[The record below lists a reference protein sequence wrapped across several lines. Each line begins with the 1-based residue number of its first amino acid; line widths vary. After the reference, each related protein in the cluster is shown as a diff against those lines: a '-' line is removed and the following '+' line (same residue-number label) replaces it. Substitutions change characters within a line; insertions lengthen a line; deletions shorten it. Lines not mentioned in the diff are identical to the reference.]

1 MLWFLRR
8 SYRTCHCVPLFHFP
22 HYHTQIPAN
31 HLSVLACWDAM
42 SSEHQSSSLHRRLVF
57 TLLDCRCHESTCTP
71 IGTEKLRDI
80 WHAALLCRE
89 KQHRSTLFFTVEWH
103 GDGLEIHRFS
113 CMCFFLY
120 EHTLIILILHPPS
133 GPIGPAGVRGSAY
146 AASFS
151 LHKGITVTRWRVL
164 NLLPSLYDFFFPFQE
179 EIFHLE
185 PGKVESGKGK
195 CSYDPKLNSV
205 SALISKYHLGLVTW
219 DCRHRHGPAQ
229 FLLATAVS
237 SHMDSS
243 SFLPFLL
250 I

>member
-1 MLWFLRR
+1 MSQVDL
-8 SYRTCHCVPLFHFP
+8 
-22 HYHTQIPAN
+22 HTHRHREAERY
-31 HLSVLACWDAM
+31 LACSFIMPREAAPQHIVFYSGVAWRWIRNP
-42 SSEHQSSSLHRRLVF
+42 SLFLHV
-57 TLLDCRCHESTCTP
+57 
-71 IGTEKLRDI
+71 
-80 WHAALLCRE
+80 
-89 KQHRSTLFFTVEWH
+89 
-103 GDGLEIHRFS
+103 
-113 CMCFFLY
+113 FFLY